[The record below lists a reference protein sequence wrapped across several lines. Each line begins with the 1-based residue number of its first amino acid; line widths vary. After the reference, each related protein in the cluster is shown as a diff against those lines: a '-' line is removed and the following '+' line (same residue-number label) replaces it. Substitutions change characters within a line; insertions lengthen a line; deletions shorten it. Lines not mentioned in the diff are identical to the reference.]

1 MVRQTEHNVFVGSSF
16 GETDV
21 AKRFRE
27 QISPK
32 IQGIEKVYV
41 PFFEFEFLVT
51 FDDNRAPLSGTYWSD
66 GIMLSCRLLPCDF
79 NEPRLVAR
87 RGGTLLPIDQTVE
100 AAKDVVRQKVLSSL
114 PAEINRKGVSYNLTL
129 EFRGQYYVP
138 FWVAY
143 FQGSRPGMFDFIV
156 FDSQTGEIDSTAK
169 DVVDRGFL
177 LLDEQKDKVP
187 PWF

>member
-1 MVRQTEHNVFVGSSF
+1 MVRQTEHSVFVGSPY

-41 PFFEFEFLVT
+41 PFFEFELLVT
-51 FDDNRAPLSGTYWSD
+51 FDDNRPPVSGTYWCD
-66 GIMLSCRLLPCDF
+66 AIMLSCRLLPTDF

-87 RGGTLLPIDQTVE
+87 RGGTLLPIDHTVE
-100 AAKDVVRQKVLSSL
+100 VAKDTVRHKVLENL
-114 PAEINRKGVSYNLTL
+114 PAEINRRGVSYNLTL

-156 FDSQTGEIDSTAK
+156 FDSQTGEIDRTAK

-177 LLDEQKDKVP
+177 LLDEQKDKIP